1 MLGLFLLDDK
11 VKYQITFAIRKSHDS
26 QIQNKENIMPFELI
40 SSETLLKGRA
50 FLIRR
55 DLLKTP
61 DGRETK
67 LDIIEHGGSVIIVPV
82 DKEGNLLFVRQYRH
96 AAGMDL
102 LELPAGTLEKNEDPA
117 VCAAREIR
125 EETGFAA
132 DKIEKIGD
140 FYLAPGYSTEFMHVY
155 LAQELRYDPL
165 EADADEFLSVEIL
178 PFAEA
183 IQMAERGE
191 MPDAKS
197 LAALLLAKS
206 HLK

>member
-1 MLGLFLLDDK
+1 
-11 VKYQITFAIRKSHDS
+11 
-26 QIQNKENIMPFELI
+26 MPFELI
-40 SSETLLKGRA
+40 HSETLLKGRA
-50 FLIRR
+50 FSIRR
-55 DLLKTP
+55 DHLKTP
-61 DGRETK
+61 NGGGTK
-67 LDIIEHGGSVIIVPV
+67 LDIIEHGGSVVIVPV
-82 DKEGNLLFVRQYRH
+82 DKNGNLLFVRQYRH

-102 LELPAGTLEKNEDPA
+102 LELPAGTLEKNEDPD

-132 DKIEKIGD
+132 DKIVKIGD

-165 EADADEFLSVEIL
+165 AADADEFLTVETI
-178 PFAEA
+178 PYREA
-183 IQMAERGE
+183 LQMAEKGK

-206 HLK
+206 YLE

>member
-1 MLGLFLLDDK
+1 
-11 VKYQITFAIRKSHDS
+11 
-26 QIQNKENIMPFELI
+26 MPFELLH
-40 SSETLLKGRA
+40 SETLLKGRA
-50 FLIRR
+50 FSIRR
-55 DLLKTP
+55 DTLKTP
-61 DGRETK
+61 DGHETK

-82 DKEGNLLFVRQYRH
+82 DKNGNLLFVRQYRH

-102 LELPAGTLEKNEDPA
+102 LELPAGTLEEGEDPA
-117 VCAAREIR
+117 ECAAREIR

-155 LAQELRYDPL
+155 LARELRYDPL
-165 EADADEFLSVEIL
+165 EADADEFLSVETI

>member
-1 MLGLFLLDDK
+1 MLGLFLLSF
-11 VKYQITFAIRKSHDS
+11 Y
-26 QIQNKENIMPFELI
+26 KELPMPFELLH
-40 SSETLLKGRA
+40 SETLLKGRA

-55 DLLKTP
+55 DTLKTP

-67 LDIIEHGGSVIIVPV
+67 FDIIEHGGSVIIVPI
-82 DKEGNLLFVRQYRH
+82 DKDGNLLFVRQYRH

-102 LELPAGTLEKNEDPA
+102 LELPAGTLEHGEDPA

-140 FYLAPGYSTEFMHVY
+140 FYLAPGYSTEFMHVF
-155 LAQELRYDPL
+155 LAQELRHDPL
-165 EADADEFLSVEIL
+165 EADADEFLSVEKL
-178 PFAEA
+178 SYAEA
-183 IQMAERGE
+183 IQMVERGG

-206 HLK
+206 HLQTK

>member
-1 MLGLFLLDDK
+1 
-11 VKYQITFAIRKSHDS
+11 
-26 QIQNKENIMPFELI
+26 MPFELLH
-40 SSETLLKGRA
+40 SETLLKGRA
-50 FLIRR
+50 FSIRR
-55 DLLKTP
+55 DTLKTP
-61 DGRETK
+61 DGHETK

-82 DKEGNLLFVRQYRH
+82 DKNGNLLFVRQYRH

-102 LELPAGTLEKNEDPA
+102 LELPAGTLEEGEYPA
-117 VCAAREIR
+117 ECAAREIR

-155 LAQELRYDPL
+155 LARELRYDPL
-165 EADADEFLSVEIL
+165 EADADEFLSVEKL